1 MTEDELDDLVAEVLT
16 HLEPVIRR
24 YLQRAVRTGAEG
36 ARPRQRGPQREV
48 KGVCEYKEGGMVR
61 GWCGYYSD
69 GTRQIKKRFSF
80 AEYGDQA
87 KNEAIKWRRKQMKN
101 LRA

>member
-1 MTEDELDDLVAEVLT
+1 
-16 HLEPVIRR
+16 
-24 YLQRAVRTGAEG
+24 
-36 ARPRQRGPQREV
+36 
-48 KGVCEYKEGGMVR
+48 VCEYKEGGMVR